1 MSTTENTSLVL
12 RYFDE
17 LVNGGNLAVAEE
29 LLAADYTHH
38 DPALPPEMQRGRD
51 NYLRGYAMFPA
62 AFPDLHTAVE
72 DVIAKGDKVV
82 VRWTTRGTHQG
93 SLMGIPPT
101 GRQVTMTAIHILRLA
116 DGKIAEGW
124 VNFDALG
131 MLQQLGAIPAMA

>member
-1 MSTTENTSLVL
+1 
-12 RYFDE
+12 
-17 LVNGGNLAVAEE
+17 
-29 LLAADYTHH
+29 LLAADYVHP

-72 DVIAKGDKVV
+72 DVIAEGDKVA

-131 MLQQLGAIPAMA
+131 MLQQVGAIPAMG